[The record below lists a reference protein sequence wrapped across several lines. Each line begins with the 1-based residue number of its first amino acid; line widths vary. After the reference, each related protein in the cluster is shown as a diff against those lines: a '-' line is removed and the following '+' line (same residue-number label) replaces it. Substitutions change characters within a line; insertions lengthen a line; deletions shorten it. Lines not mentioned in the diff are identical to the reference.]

1 MNMWIIRWYKIA
13 WFLLKCISYRL
24 YKNNVFLHVRNWII
38 AYVSSYAAKISS
50 QYNCQKNYC
59 PWGDIFHASI
69 YYIFALIHF
78 RSIPL
83 ICKWVG
89 MQSWIRI
96 GICITLH
103 GFCFRV
109 NIWQYILFLWLCKSN
124 WIYFNSF
131 ECSSLKV
138 AISIFNI

>member
-1 MNMWIIRWYKIA
+1 MRQK
-13 WFLLKCISYRL
+13 FPHS
-24 YKNNVFLHVRNWII
+24 II
-38 AYVSSYAAKISS
+38 AK
-50 QYNCQKNYC
+50 KNYC

-109 NIWQYILFLWLCKSN
+109 NIWRYILSLWLCKSN
-124 WIYFNSF
+124 WIYFNSCGCIF
-131 ECSSLKV
+131 PVKLV
-138 AISIFNI
+138 YLYLISYVVSKIQITVDVICFCIRTKKMTSVLYQMCTCNPLHEWA

>member
-1 MNMWIIRWYKIA
+1 MLGIPITTYEYVNIPTRWNKIA
-13 WFLLKCISYRL
+13 LLLFKFILYRV
-24 YKNNVFLHVRNWII
+24 YKKVFLNIRNWII
-38 AYVSSYAAKISS
+38 AYVSSYAAKDFLILWL
-50 QYNCQKNYC
+50 QKKLL
-59 PWGDIFHASI
+59 PLGRWDIFHASI

-109 NIWQYILFLWLCKSN
+109 NIWQYILFLRVCKSN
-124 WIYFNSF
+124 WIYS
-131 ECSSLKV
+131 
-138 AISIFNI
+138 

>member
-1 MNMWIIRWYKIA
+1 MWIIRWYKIA
-13 WFLLKCISYRL
+13 WLLLRFISYRL
-24 YKNNVFLHVRNWII
+24 YKNKVFLHVRNWII
-38 AYVSSYAAKISS
+38 AYVSSYAAKNFLIVWL
-50 QYNCQKNYC
+50 QKKIYC

-109 NIWQYILFLWLCKSN
+109 NIWQYVLCSLLCKSN
-124 WIYFNSF
+124 WIYFDNC
-131 ECSSLKV
+131 EC
-138 AISIFNI
+138 I